1 MSNSLTLREIFQ
13 ALFWQK
19 RLIVLAF
26 LAIFIPVAVKTMLEP
41 KVYTATAKVLYKRS
55 APNLTFGSNFV
66 RTSQEEEINSEL
78 EIIRS
83 TPVMERVLERL
94 IAWKKARGQIVDR
107 ETGKPLPE
115 PGTVAW
121 SKAIV
126 ELQKAIKVKPL
137 EGSNVI
143 AISYDCEDPEEA
155 ALVVGAAAEEYIRYH
170 VRVHRPRQADAF
182 FAERIQE
189 TKARLDSLEEALVAF
204 QKEHGI
210 ISYDQ
215 QQSMALDRI
224 GTFDQRLSE
233 IKTRIIAQQSRLA
246 QLRSFLK
253 DSTGALPGRE
263 VADYPLVMQLRQRLV
278 DLRLRR
284 ADLLRRYKPTYS
296 EVKLVE
302 KEIQQTQEE
311 LRDQVAEL
319 VQLEEGSLRA
329 LQAEARALQTTLSY
343 LGAKIKELPDKERVI
358 AGLQLAIDETRRIY
372 SLLMQRYEEARIT
385 EASDP
390 RVANVA
396 IVDPARV
403 PAEPSGPRKA
413 RNLVLG
419 FLFAFVGSV
428 SLALVAH
435 RMDPT
440 FKTPNE
446 TGSLGG
452 GDPISIPDVP
462 RTTR

>member
-1 MSNSLTLREIFQ
+1 MSNSLTLRELIQ

-19 RLIVLAF
+19 RLVILAF
-26 LAIFIPVAVKTMLEP
+26 LAIFVPVAVKTLLEP

-55 APNLTFGSNFV
+55 APNLTFGASFV
-66 RTSQEEEINSEL
+66 HTSQEEEINSEL

-83 TPVMERVLERL
+83 TPVIERVLERL
-94 IAWKKARGQIVDR
+94 VAWRKARGQLVDR
-107 ETGKPLPE
+107 RTGKPLPE
-115 PGTVAW
+115 PGTLGW

-126 ELQKAIKVKPL
+126 ELQKAIKAKPL

-143 AISYDCEDPEEA
+143 AISYESEDPEEA

-170 VRVHRPRQADAF
+170 VRVHRPRQADSF

-204 QKEHGI
+204 QKQHGI
-210 ISYDQ
+210 IAYQ
-215 QQSMALDRI
+215 QQQTMALQRI

-233 IKTRIIAQQSRLA
+233 IQTRIIAQQSRLA
-246 QLRSFLK
+246 QLRAFLS
-253 DSTGALPGRE
+253 DSAETLPGRE

-278 DLRLRR
+278 NLRLRR
-284 ADLLRRYKPTYS
+284 DDLLRRYKPTYP
-296 EVKLVE
+296 EVRLVE
-302 KEIQQTQEE
+302 KEIRETQEE
-311 LRDQVAEL
+311 LHDQVAEL
-319 VQLEEGSLRA
+319 IQLEEGSLKA
-329 LQAEARALQTTLSY
+329 LKAEEEALRTTLNY

-419 FLFAFVGSV
+419 FLFAVVGSL
-428 SLALVAH
+428 SLGLVAH

-440 FKTPNE
+440 LKTPSDA
-446 TGSLGG
+446 GSLGG

-462 RTTR
+462 AVTR